1 MRISTLI
8 NHWRMDIE
16 LPSDTKDEQLRAY
29 YREKS
34 AETADIVRVH
44 EYWIDEYVKEFEAMF

>member
-1 MRISTLI
+1 
-8 NHWRMDIE
+8 MDIE